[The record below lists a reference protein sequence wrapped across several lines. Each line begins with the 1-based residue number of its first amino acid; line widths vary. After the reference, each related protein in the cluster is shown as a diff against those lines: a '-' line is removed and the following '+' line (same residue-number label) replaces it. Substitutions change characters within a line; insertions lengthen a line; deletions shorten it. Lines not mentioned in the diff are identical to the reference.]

1 MASSLGHHGRAWGS
15 SKEPSWEGTVCAEL
29 PGPLPASNRL
39 SLGAFWAGGCPAP
52 TVIWSL
58 GTWTLQGLH
67 PRAPQQPCLP
77 PFVPE
82 KPGVAALGTHLVW
95 VRAEEGDPG
104 YSGVH
109 GSPQSL
115 CSRARPP
122 PSWPPP
128 PAAENRLGVSV
139 GDLRAPEQ
147 EGPRS
152 HLARVQRADE
162 YPEAQGR
169 EGGCPGLTQQ
179 VGDRAATRL
188 PWPPNPGRPRTSLP
202 NGLGAGGRQPHQGLV
217 STCHDRHWWAM
228 TFEINFW
235 VNHGTRKPPKRPVSA
250 GGFCPVSTSKTCKRF
265 SG

>member
-1 MASSLGHHGRAWGS
+1 MQLSSWKSLFPSPELRGKQVPRRRPSPASCRQPVPPGNPESPGCLPGRRAADVASSLGHHGRAWGS

-52 TVIWSL
+52 TVIWPL

-67 PRAPQQPCLP
+67 SRAPQQPCFLP
-77 PFVPE
+77 FFPE
-82 KPGVAALGTHLVW
+82 KPGVAGLGTHLVW

-115 CSRARPP
+115 CSRARPSP
-122 PSWPPP
+122 LSWPPP
-128 PAAENRLGVSV
+128 PTAENRLGVSV

-152 HLARVQRADE
+152 HLAHVQRADE

-169 EGGCPGLTQQ
+169 EGG
-179 VGDRAATRL
+179 V
-188 PWPPNPGRPRTSLP
+188 S
-202 NGLGAGGRQPHQGLV
+202 QPH
-217 STCHDRHWWAM
+217 T
-228 TFEINFW
+228 
-235 VNHGTRKPPKRPVSA
+235 A
-250 GGFCPVSTSKTCKRF
+250 GW
-265 SG
+265 